1 MPSVLL
7 VGLGGFLGASSRYL
21 LTELAARVLGT
32 GFPYGTLL
40 ANVSG
45 SLLLGLLVGTTHER
59 GGFAVLH
66 PLLGIGFL
74 GGFTTFSTF
83 SVDTILLAGR
93 GAPGLAL
100 ANAAANLGLALAA
113 AALGLAL
120 ARSV

>member
-1 MPSVLL
+1 MPSVLR

-21 LTELAARVLGT
+21 LTDLAARLLGT
-32 GFPYGTLL
+32 GFPYGTVV
-40 ANVSG
+40 ANVCG
-45 SLLLGLLVGTTHER
+45 SLLLGLLLGSAQQR

-83 SVDTILLAGR
+83 SVDTIVLAER

-100 ANAAANLGLALAA
+100 TNAAANLGLALAA
-113 AALGLAL
+113 AALGMAL
-120 ARSV
+120 ARSA

>member
-7 VGLGGFLGASSRYL
+7 VGLGGFVGASSRYL
-21 LTELAARVLGT
+21 LTELAARLLGT

-45 SLLLGLLVGTTHER
+45 SLLLGLLIGTAQER
-59 GGFAVLH
+59 GGFSVLH
-66 PLLGIGFL
+66 PFLGIGFL
-74 GGFTTFSTF
+74 GGYTTFSTF
-83 SVDTILLAGR
+83 SVDTIMLAGR

-100 ANAAANLGLALAA
+100 ANAAANLGLTLAA

-120 ARSV
+120 ARSA